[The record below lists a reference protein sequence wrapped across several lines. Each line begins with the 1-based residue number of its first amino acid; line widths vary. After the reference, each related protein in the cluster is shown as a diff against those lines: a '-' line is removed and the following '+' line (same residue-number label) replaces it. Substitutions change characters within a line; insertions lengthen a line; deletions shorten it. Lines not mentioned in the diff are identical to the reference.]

1 MISSWPYA
9 PKLSLYLPL
18 SSHVDSP
25 VCPLIYLSMQ
35 EIFTQQLLYAS
46 YCSRHLEGSA
56 EKNRYTLC
64 SQRNLYSRNKLEIHK
79 FMRKFQI
86 IYVTEVIIGRVIGR
100 I

>member
-9 PKLSLYLPL
+9 PKLFLYLPL
-18 SSHVDSP
+18 SSHADSP

-56 EKNRYTLC
+56 EKTDTPSVLKEIYI
-64 SQRNLYSRNKLEIHK
+64 LEIS
-79 FMRKFQI
+79 
-86 IYVTEVIIGRVIGR
+86 
-100 I
+100 